1 MNPSNV
7 IRPCRLLFLLGCLC
21 ISLVTLQSAAAE
33 ETASVADKPSSQ
45 ASENSASASSA
56 LANDVIIGING
67 LFRVGCWTG
76 IRLESQPT
84 APVRVQTEDGDGVS
98 VSYVRD
104 FADTDSAGSSWTYAI
119 AGSEAA
125 PLIAERADGSQ
136 IVTRFPPIG
145 APSRESSQV
154 PLGMPWIVSF
164 GDPLGVHEIGE
175 NRILKRDAS
184 VAVSQPTAA
193 DQLPDSVMG
202 YEGVD
207 LIMVGAGGAELLA
220 SLSSAQ
226 QQAIVDWVQSGGRI
240 VLMLGGS
247 LPEMQSAAPWLLDLL
262 PTPPGSQWTVVEL
275 DPSAIETFTSTQN
288 PLSSFL
294 GAKLPKGVGEVIITG
309 RTTRRVSTPIAAEYI
324 VGLGKMTVIAADLH
338 AEPFVDWPQRLD
350 LVLSLTGSLLQSTDT
365 PFAKTNRST
374 AYDDLA
380 GQMRSTLDQFDSQRR
395 FGFSLVSL
403 IVLGLIALIGP
414 LDYFLV
420 NRVFGKPLLGW
431 LTFPIMA
438 IAISVLLVLQ
448 ARVVSDTEPNATAKV
463 ASGAGEQVKLA
474 ASSAPTLHSNRFEIV
489 DIDSASG
496 RGKMFTW
503 NTIYSHDARQLDVAV
518 AASPAFEGIAKRI
531 DSNLTFPFGFPGRS
545 FGAIQV
551 SGESARLP
559 GYEVLLRSRDN
570 TLTSQLDDVP
580 FAPRSSK
587 SIASQMR
594 FVADV
599 SEDLSMRRRSGS
611 ELLEGSLRNPFPV
624 DVLNGMLIY
633 RNWLYLLPTRFPA
646 GTSIES
652 VDSLRQKNFRWQLSR
667 QKALESS
674 TETESWDPSST
685 ANLERLTE
693 MIMFHDVVGAE
704 RYTGLRHEV
713 LSFLDLSD
721 VLTRERCI
729 LIGKL
734 ARPVTQFQ
742 NQGDQDEP
750 IHVDETLSLIRLVM
764 PISAKRR

>member
-1 MNPSNV
+1 MNQSNV

-21 ISLVTLQSAAAE
+21 GSLAAPQFGVAEQTASLADDPGSSAA
-33 ETASVADKPSSQ
+33 SS
-45 ASENSASASSA
+45 E
-56 LANDVIIGING
+56 VIVGING

-76 IRLESQPT
+76 IRIEDAQS
-84 APVRVQTEDGDGVS
+84 APVRVETEDGDGVS
-98 VSYVRD
+98 VSYVREP
-104 FADTDSAGSSWTYAI
+104 ADTNANGSNWTYAI
-119 AGSEAA
+119 CGSEAA
-125 PLIAERADGSQ
+125 PLIVEQADGSK

-164 GDPLGVHEIGE
+164 GDPLGVDEIGE
-175 NRILKRDAS
+175 NQILKRDAS

-193 DQLPDSVMG
+193 DQLPDAVMG

-207 LIMVGAGGAELLA
+207 LIMVGAGGTELLA
-220 SLSSAQ
+220 GLSSAQ

-247 LPEMQSAAPWLLDLL
+247 LPQLESAAPWLLDLL
-262 PTPPGSQWTVVEL
+262 PAPPGWQWSVVEL

-288 PLSSFL
+288 PLSSFT

-365 PFAKTNRST
+365 PFATTNRST

-380 GQMRSTLDQFDSQRR
+380 GQMRSTLDQFKSQRR

-420 NRVFGKPLLGW
+420 NRLLGKPLLGW
-431 LTFPIMA
+431 LTFPVMA
-438 IAISVLLVLQ
+438 IAISVLLVMQ
-448 ARVVSDTEPNATAKV
+448 ARAVPDAAANVSADAKK
-463 ASGAGEQVKLA
+463 AAGADGQVKLA
-474 ASSAPTLHSNRFEIV
+474 ASAAATLHANRFEIL

-496 RGKMFTW
+496 RGEMFTW

-518 AASPAFEGIAKRI
+518 SEASAFQGMAKRI

-559 GYEVLLRSRDN
+559 GYEVLFRPETN
-570 TLTSQLDDVP
+570 ALTSQLVDVP

-599 SEDLSMRRRSGS
+599 TEDLSMRRRSGS

-646 GTSIES
+646 GSEIES

-685 ANLERLTE
+685 TDLERLAE
-693 MIMFHDVVGAE
+693 MMMFHDVVGAE

-721 VLTRERCI
+721 VLTRERCM

-734 ARPVTQFQ
+734 ARPVSRIR
-742 NQGDQDEP
+742 NQGDPDEQ

>member
-1 MNPSNV
+1 MIQSNV
-7 IRPCRLLFLLGCLC
+7 IRPWGLLLCFGCLC
-21 ISLVTLQSAAAE
+21 SSLVAPRSGVAQD
-33 ETASVADKPSSQ
+33 TASRTDNTSST
-45 ASENSASASSA
+45 AP
-56 LANDVIIGING
+56 ANEVVIGING

-76 IRLESQPT
+76 IRLEDEPT
-84 APVRVQTEDGDGVS
+84 APARVETEDGDGVS

-104 FADTDSAGSSWTYAI
+104 PALQDESGSAWTYAI
-119 AGSEAA
+119 PGSEAA
-125 PLIAERADGSQ
+125 PLIVQRADGTK

-164 GDPLGVHEIGE
+164 GDPLGVHQIGE
-175 NRILKRDAS
+175 NQILKRDAS

-193 DQLPDSVMG
+193 AQLPDSVMG
-202 YEGVD
+202 YDGVD

-220 SLSSAQ
+220 GLSSAQ
-226 QQAIVDWVQSGGRI
+226 QQAVVDWVQSGGRV

-247 LPEMQSAAPWLLDLL
+247 LPDLESAAPWLLDLL
-262 PTPPGSQWTVVEL
+262 PLPPSSQWSVVEL

-288 PLSSFL
+288 PLTPFV

-324 VGLGKMTVIAADLH
+324 TGLGKMTVIAADLH

-350 LVLSLTGSLLQSTDT
+350 LVLSLTGSVLQSDDT
-365 PFAKTNRST
+365 PFTKTNRST

-403 IVLGLIALIGP
+403 ILLGLIALIGP

-420 NRVFGKPLLGW
+420 NRLLGKPLLGW
-431 LTFPIMA
+431 LTFPLMA

-448 ARVVSDTEPNATAKV
+448 ARSVPDSATDGSLNPTKQA
-463 ASGAGEQVKLA
+463 KLA
-474 ASSAPTLHSNRFEIV
+474 ASSVSTLHSNRFEIV

-503 NTIYSHDARQLDVAV
+503 NTIYSHDARQLDLAV
-518 AASPAFEGIAKRI
+518 AASPAFEGMSKRI

-559 GYEVLLRSRDN
+559 GYEVLFRPQSD
-570 TLTSQLDDVP
+570 TLTSQLDAVP

-594 FVADV
+594 FVANVD
-599 SEDLSMRRRSGS
+599 EGLSMRRRSGS
-611 ELLEGSLRNPFPV
+611 ELLEGSLRNPFSV

-646 GTSIES
+646 GTEIES

-685 ANLERLTE
+685 ADLERLTE
-693 MIMFHDVVGAE
+693 MMMFHDVVGAE

-721 VLTRERCI
+721 VLTSERCI

-734 ARPVTQFQ
+734 AHPITQIQ
-742 NQGDQDEP
+742 NQGEQDER

>member
-1 MNPSNV
+1 MIQSNV
-7 IRPCRLLFLLGCLC
+7 IRPWGLLLYVGCLC
-21 ISLVTLQSAAAE
+21 LCVVAPQYGVAQDTASPTKKASSSQSANESE
-33 ETASVADKPSSQ
+33 EASRKG
-45 ASENSASASSA
+45 
-56 LANDVIIGING
+56 LIIGIDG

-76 IRLESQPT
+76 IRLQGEQA
-84 APVRVQTEDGDGVS
+84 APARVETEDGDGVS
-98 VSYVRD
+98 VNYVRD
-104 FADTDSAGSSWTYAI
+104 PAVKDEMGSTWTYVI
-119 AGSEAA
+119 PGSEGA
-125 PLIAERADGSQ
+125 PLIVQRADGSK

-145 APSRESSQV
+145 SPSRESSQV

-193 DQLPDSVMG
+193 IQLPNSVMG
-202 YEGVD
+202 YDGVD
-207 LIMVGAGGAELLA
+207 LIMVGAGGAELLTA
-220 SLSSAQ
+220 LTSAQ
-226 QQAIVDWVQSGGRI
+226 QQAIVEWVQSGGRA
-240 VLMLGGS
+240 VLMLGDS
-247 LPEMQSAAPWLLDLL
+247 LPELESAAPWLLDLL
-262 PTPPGSQWTVVEL
+262 PEPPSSQWSLVEL

-288 PLSSFL
+288 PLSPFM

-338 AEPFVDWPQRLD
+338 TEPFVDWPQRLD
-350 LVLSLTGSLLQSTDT
+350 LVLSLTGSLLQSDDT
-365 PFAKTNRST
+365 PFATTNRST

-380 GQMRSTLDQFDSQRR
+380 GQMRSTLDQFKSQRR

-403 IVLGLIALIGP
+403 ILLGLIALIGP
-414 LDYFLV
+414 LDYLLV
-420 NRVFGKPLLGW
+420 NRLLGKPLLGW
-431 LTFPIMA
+431 LTFPLMA

-448 ARVVSDTEPNATAKV
+448 ARPVTDMSPRSTTEASEQAKMV
-463 ASGAGEQVKLA
+463 AQP
-474 ASSAPTLHSNRFEIV
+474 SSSLHSNRFEVV
-489 DIDSASG
+489 DIDSESG
-496 RGKMFTW
+496 RGKSFTW
-503 NTIYSHDARQLDVAV
+503 NTIYSHDARQLDLAV
-518 AASPAFEGIAKRI
+518 TPSQAFRGMSKRI

-559 GYEVLLRSRDN
+559 GYEVLLGSQADA
-570 TLTSQLDDVP
+570 LTSKLNGVP

-594 FVADV
+594 FVANV
-599 SEDLSMRRRSGS
+599 AEDLSMRRRSGS

-646 GTSIES
+646 GTEIES
-652 VDSLRQKNFRWQLSR
+652 VDSLRQKNFRWQLSH

-685 ANLERLTE
+685 ASLERLTE
-693 MIMFHDVVGAE
+693 MMMFHDVVGAE

-721 VLTRERCI
+721 VLTNERCI

-734 ARPVTQFQ
+734 ASPVTQLSDLG
-742 NQGDQDEP
+742 QGNDM
-750 IHVDETLSLIRLVM
+750 IVVDETLSLIRLVM
-764 PISAKRR
+764 PVSTKRR